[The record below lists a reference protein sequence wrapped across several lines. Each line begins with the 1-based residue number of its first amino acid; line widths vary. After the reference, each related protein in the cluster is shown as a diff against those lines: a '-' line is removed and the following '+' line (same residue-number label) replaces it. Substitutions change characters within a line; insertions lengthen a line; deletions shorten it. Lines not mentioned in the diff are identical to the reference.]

1 MKYQLRDYQ
10 QEASDATIRFFRCS
24 GNENGLLVLP
34 TGAGKSL
41 VIADIAHRL
50 DGNVLVFQPSK
61 EILEQ
66 NYAKLKSYGVEDCS
80 IYSASFNSKEI
91 DRITFATI
99 GSVKSHMEDFNHF
112 RYIIVTV

>member
-10 QEASDATIRFFRCS
+10 QEASDAAIRFFRCS

-61 EILEQ
+61 ENHLGCATQ
-66 NYAKLKSYGVEDCS
+66 DL
-80 IYSASFNSKEI
+80 F
-91 DRITFATI
+91 ITCPPYY
-99 GSVKSHMEDFNHF
+99 V
-112 RYIIVTV
+112 

>member
-10 QEASDATIRFFRCS
+10 QEASDAAIRFFRCS

-50 DGNVLVFQPSK
+50 DGNVLVFTEWKIVQ
-61 EILEQ
+61 
-66 NYAKLKSYGVEDCS
+66 
-80 IYSASFNSKEI
+80 
-91 DRITFATI
+91 
-99 GSVKSHMEDFNHF
+99 
-112 RYIIVTV
+112 YIPPHSTARR